1 MDTEEI
7 AVRTSFRA
15 LMAAF
20 ASIWRGLDQVRRV
33 VANLLFILLMVVLL
47 SWLLVDHRPKVPDSV
62 ALVVDPVGGLVEELY
77 GTPDERAVL
86 KLLGKYR
93 PESLVRSVREAIRV
107 AGGDERV
114 KALFL
119 DMNRLGGAGLSTL
132 QTLRQDLEEF
142 EATGKPVLAMA
153 DVYSQSRYYLAAS
166 ADEIMLHPMGL
177 VWLPGFSSYR
187 NYYKDALDR
196 LEVDWNVFRVGEYK
210 SAVEPFTRRDMS
222 PEARQ
227 NRRQWL
233 EELWGAYRTE
243 IAAAR
248 GLAPDA
254 ISAYSNEFHRKM
266 LDHAGNAAAV
276 AEAERLVDRVVNRDE
291 VRSRLIEIVGED
303 EESHSY
309 HRIDYLTYLEAVDRP
324 RDESENVVAVVV
336 ARGAI
341 YNGRR
346 PPGSIGGDSTAELIR
361 SARNDDAVKALVLR
375 VDSPGGSSFASEII
389 RREIEVTRDSGK
401 PVVVSM
407 GAVAASGGYWIAMS
421 ADEIWA
427 HPTTITGSIGIYA
440 MAPTFQ
446 RTLGKLGVR
455 NDGLGTGPFAGA
467 VRPDRELS
475 DEVANAMQLGI
486 EAGYRD
492 FIGRVAEERGM
503 TVEEVDRVARGQVWT
518 GARARDLGLVDD
530 LGGLDEALEAAA
542 ERAGVVD
549 DYRVTYIEQ
558 KAGTTSRVLAALLQG
573 AAKQIEGW
581 SGSPATI
588 SDRWPDLDVLVDGV
602 TLNDFD
608 DPTGLYAYCYCEL
621 E

>member
-1 MDTEEI
+1 M
-7 AVRTSFRA
+7 RTIFKAA
-15 LMAAF
+15 LATF
-20 ASIWRGLDQVRRV
+20 ASVWRGLDQARRV
-33 VANLLFILLMVVLL
+33 VANLLFFMLLVVLL
-47 SWLLVDHRPKVPDSV
+47 SWLLADHRPRVAESV

-86 KLLGKYR
+86 KLLGRYR
-93 PESLVRSVREAIRV
+93 PESLVRNVREAIRS

-114 KALFL
+114 KALLL

-132 QTLRQDLEEF
+132 QTLRQDLEKF
-142 EATGKPVLAMA
+142 ETTGKPVLAVA
-153 DVYSQSRYYLAAS
+153 DLYSQSRYYLAAS

-196 LEVDWNVFRVGEYK
+196 LEVDWNVFRVGEFK

-233 EELWGAYRTE
+233 EELWSVYQAE

-248 GLAPDA
+248 ELAPDA

-266 LDHAGNAAAV
+266 LEHAGNAAAV
-276 AEAERLVDRVVNRDE
+276 AEAEGLVDHVVNRDE
-291 VRSRLIEIVGED
+291 VRDRLIELVGED

-309 HRIDYLTYLEAVDRP
+309 HRIDYLTYLQALDKP
-324 RDESENVVAVVV
+324 REESENVVAVVV

-361 SARNDDAVKALVLR
+361 RARNDDAVKALVLR

-389 RREIEVTRDSGK
+389 RREIEVTRRSGK
-401 PVVVSM
+401 PVIVSM

-440 MAPTFQ
+440 MVPTFQ
-446 RTLGKLGVR
+446 RTLDKLGVR
-455 NDGLGTGPFAGA
+455 NDGIGTGPFAGS
-467 VRPDRELS
+467 VRPDRELPS
-475 DEVANAMQLGI
+475 EVAEAMQLGI

-492 FIGRVAEERGM
+492 FIGRVAEGRGM
-503 TVEEVDRVARGQVWT
+503 TVEEVDQVARGQVWT
-518 GARARDLGLVDD
+518 GARARGLGLVDE
-530 LGGLDEALEAAA
+530 LGGLDEALKAAA
-542 ERAGVVD
+542 ERAGVAD
-549 DYRVTYIEQ
+549 DYRVAYIEQ
-558 KAGTTSRVLAALLQG
+558 KAGTTSRVLAALLQ
-573 AAKQIEGW
+573 AAATQIEDW
-581 SGSPATI
+581 SGSPTRI
-588 SDRWPDLDVLVDGV
+588 SDRWPDLDALVDEV
-602 TLNDFD
+602 TLDDFD
-608 DPTGLYAYCYCEL
+608 DPAGLYAYCYCEL